1 MNTYQALF
9 LFALKRM
16 PKSFTYGEAAIVA
29 QGLVIFLTNLYFKL
43 TIYVEKTTKC
53 IKNANSLSC
62 EMKSNSFSSQNYTRI
77 LEMEQLS
84 TVLQVTGTP
93 LIPNIF

>member
-29 QGLVIFLTNLYFKL
+29 QGFMIFLTNLYFKL
-43 TIYVEKTTKC
+43 TNYVEKTMEC
-53 IKNANSLSC
+53 LKNANSLSC
-62 EMKSNSFSSQNYTRI
+62 EMESNSFWSQNYKRI

-84 TVLQVTGTP
+84 TVLQVKGTP
-93 LIPNIF
+93 LIPNTI